1 MYLPWNI
8 VVGNLISLFAGIFVI
23 ISLWVNDDKKAY
35 KCQILNTFI
44 LIFAS
49 FFFNSYVGMVVMA
62 IVTIR
67 LCMVYKDKF
76 TLNWAIFFLI
86 ISTVIGVAVNN
97 LGVVGLI
104 PVIATIQITICNY
117 VCKDIK
123 WIKLSFIIN
132 ESFYMIYF
140 FFVYDFTSVIIQFIT
155 VGVGCI
161 SYIKLVQE
169 RKLIN
174 DDVEVQV

>member
-8 VVGNLISLFAGIFVI
+8 IVGNLISLFAGIFVI
-23 ISLWVNDDKKAY
+23 LNLWTNDDKKAY
-35 KCQILNTFI
+35 KYQILNAFI

-49 FFFNSYVGMVVMA
+49 FFFNSYVGIVVMT

-67 LCMVYKDKF
+67 LYMVYKDKF
-76 TLNWAIFFLI
+76 TINWAIFFLI
-86 ISTVIGVAVNN
+86 ISAVIGFAVNN

-117 VCKDIK
+117 ICKDIK

-132 ESFYMIYF
+132 ESFYAIYF
-140 FFVYDFTSVIIQFIT
+140 FCVFDFTSVIIQFVT
-155 VGVGCI
+155 VSIGCI
-161 SYIKLVQE
+161 SYIKLVRE
-169 RKLIN
+169 RNMNMNAL
-174 DDVEVQV
+174 

>member
-23 ISLWVNDDKKAY
+23 LSLWVNDDKKAY
-35 KCQILNTFI
+35 KYQILNAFI

-49 FFFNSYVGMVVMA
+49 VFFDSYVGIVVMA

-67 LCMVYKDKF
+67 LYMVYKDKF
-76 TLNWAIFFLI
+76 TIHWAIFFAI
-86 ISTVIGVAVNN
+86 ISVVIGLAVNN

-104 PVIATIQITICNY
+104 PVIATLQITICNY
-117 VCKDIK
+117 ICKDIK

-132 ESFYMIYF
+132 ESFYAIYF
-140 FFVYDFTSVIIQFIT
+140 WCVFDFTSVIIQFVT
-155 VGVGCI
+155 VSVGCI
-161 SYIKLVQE
+161 SYIKLVRQRE
-169 RKLIN
+169 MVN
-174 DDVEVQV
+174 SETESY